1 MPKKKLESK
10 HNKKNFFAGEKRCNN
25 GVLGPFPILTI
36 FLSYQQLVKKLM
48 TIL

>member
-10 HNKKNFFAGEKRCNN
+10 HNKKNFFAGENRRNN
-25 GVLGPFPILTI
+25 GVLKSFRILTI

-48 TIL
+48 DLL